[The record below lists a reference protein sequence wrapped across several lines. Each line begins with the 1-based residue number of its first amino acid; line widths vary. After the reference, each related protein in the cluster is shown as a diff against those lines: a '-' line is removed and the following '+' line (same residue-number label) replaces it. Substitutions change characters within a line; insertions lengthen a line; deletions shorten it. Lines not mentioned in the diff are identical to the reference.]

1 MAADIG
7 IKQAIINAKKTGIGL
22 VGIKNSGHYGL
33 SGYYA
38 EQAVKKNLIVLCF
51 TNAPPAIAPHGSRK
65 KLFGTNPIC
74 FGSPSSSKIPFILDT
89 SVSEIN
95 RGKIRVA
102 AKTGKKIPAGV
113 ALDKFGK
120 PTTNAKKALLGV
132 QLPLGG
138 FRGSGLA
145 WMVDILSG
153 VMTGANHGGKVRDPF
168 DDFKGP
174 QNVGHLFMAVKPN
187 IFIGSN
193 YIKRIK
199 ENIRIIKKLPKIKGV
214 KEINF
219 PGEGTKKRYKKN
231 MRKNIPIPKSIMAD
245 LKKLNAI

>member
-1 MAADIG
+1 
-7 IKQAIINAKKTGIGL
+7 
-22 VGIKNSGHYGL
+22 
-33 SGYYA
+33 
-38 EQAVKKNLIVLCF
+38 
-51 TNAPPAIAPHGSRK
+51 
-65 KLFGTNPIC
+65 
-74 FGSPSSSKIPFILDT
+74 
-89 SVSEIN
+89 
-95 RGKIRVA
+95 
-102 AKTGKKIPAGV
+102 
-113 ALDKFGK
+113 
-120 PTTNAKKALLGV
+120 
-132 QLPLGG
+132 
-138 FRGSGLA
+138 
-145 WMVDILSG
+145 MVDILSG

-231 MRKNIPIPKSIMAD
+231 MKKNIPIPKSIMED